1 MLIEKYLP
9 ESPIKYTYSVE
20 VNAPVN
26 TVYKLVRNFEL
37 KHAYLLRFLFA
48 LRSIPAKLTGRALL
62 GPSLDGL
69 LKAGVYILDE
79 VENQELLLALPGK
92 IWVMAPKVQYIN
104 KEEFKYYAEPN
115 VAKVLVNFSTQQI
128 SENKTLLTTETRAL
142 ATDAHSEK
150 MLRRYLRV
158 MQPVSQATRISALRD
173 LKRQAESAFKN

>member
-37 KHAYLLRFLFA
+37 KHAYLLRLLFA
-48 LRSIPAKLTGRALL
+48 LRSIPARLTGRDLL
-62 GPSLDGL
+62 GPSLEGL

-79 VENQELLLALPGK
+79 EDNQELLLALPGK
-92 IWVMAPKVQYIN
+92 IWTLAPKVQYIS
-104 KEEFKYYAEPN
+104 KEEFKDCTKPN
-115 VAKVLVNFSTQQI
+115 IAKVLVNFSTEAL
-128 SENKTLLTTETRAL
+128 SEDKTLLTTETRAL

-150 MLRRYLRV
+150 MLRRYLTI